1 MSSIAMRREIAS
13 LALLTLAGGASL
25 PACASPTVVR
35 KSETAQ
41 RKEVAGQGEYR
52 WEPRAGWVRPTRGK
66 WGAPAQIRAE
76 AREAFDAGAHADAL
90 EGFLAYQALAPADDP
105 AAAEIRL
112 WIGECYFALGNYEQA
127 LERYR
132 EVYQKHK
139 PEGEILTKAFQRVYE
154 IAMAYL
160 HKQAVCSFLGIA
172 YNCPGHGI
180 ELLVGDD
187 GLLTEFPNLPFADDA
202 LYEIANHYFVE
213 KQYPEA
219 LPVYGRLV
227 REYPQSKWR
236 GPAEYLVALSTF
248 KQVRGVNYDEKLILD
263 AERKFRAYL
272 ENNPRGPQAEDARE
286 KVRELMEILGEKNLS
301 VAKFYLRESEPAA
314 ARIYLRIVLDRY
326 SSTFAAREAREIQR
340 QLEKT

>member
-1 MSSIAMRREIAS
+1 MPYPSLSIH
-13 LALLTLAGGASL
+13 LVTLAGVSAL
-25 PACASPTVVR
+25 AACASPTVVR
-35 KSETAQ
+35 KSETPQ
-41 RKEVAGQGEYR
+41 HKEVAGQGDYR
-52 WEPRAGWVRPTRGK
+52 WEPRGGWVRPTRGK
-66 WGAPAQIRAE
+66 WGTPAQIRAE

-90 EGFLAYQALAPADDP
+90 EGYLVCLQLTPADDP
-105 AAAEIRL
+105 AVAELKL
-112 WIGECYFALGNYEQA
+112 WVGECYYYLGNYEQA

-154 IAMAYL
+154 IAMAYI
-160 HKQAVCSFLGIA
+160 HKQAVCSFIGIP
-172 YNCPGHGI
+172 YDCPGHGI

-187 GLLTEFPNLPFADDA
+187 GLLTEFPNLAFADDA
-202 LYEIANHYFVE
+202 LYEIANHYFVAR
-213 KQYPEA
+213 QYPEA

-236 GPAEYLVALSTF
+236 GPAEYHVALSTF
-248 KQVRGVNYDEKLILD
+248 KQIRGVDYDEKLIID

-286 KVRELMEILGEKNLS
+286 KVRELMEILGEKNLR
-301 VAKFYLRESEPAA
+301 VAKYYLRESEPGA

-326 SSTFAAREAREIQR
+326 SSTFAAREAREIQQ